1 MKFFT
6 RFVFVVLFAVLCC
19 NLTSCNPSTDRA
31 ARDAS
36 KSENTVTAAA
46 GSAAASAKPTAS
58 VQDPSTD
65 RAQSAKPE
73 STPFSATE
81 SAVSDPRSAASSS
94 GVGSASYRAA
104 TEQSSSSKPTAA
116 VQSEAVVSPFKNK
129 KIKKGI
135 LLQRAYKTVDKK
147 PVYADRFEQVRTI
160 TDKSSLSALLSR
172 LSSENWTEIQEG
184 RWAKLN
190 PQRADQFALIFKT
203 EDKSQIVLNLHYH
216 SDSTV
221 FYAAVAEMPQGT
233 DYNRFVTAQNSDKKF
248 KRVILSQSTAE
259 MLLSLYKGGE

>member
-19 NLTSCNPSTDRA
+19 NLTACNPSSDRA

-46 GSAAASAKPTAS
+46 DSAVASAKPTAS
-58 VQDPSTD
+58 VQDPSAD
-65 RAQSAKPE
+65 RAQSTKPE

-94 GVGSASYRAA
+94 GVGNASRPTVAKP
-104 TEQSSSSKPTAA
+104 SSSSKPTAA
-116 VQSEAVVSPFKNK
+116 AQSEAVVSLFKNK
-129 KIKKGI
+129 KIKKVI

-147 PVYADRFEQVRTI
+147 PVYADRFEQVRAI
-160 TDKSSLSALLSR
+160 TDKKSLSAILSR
-172 LSSENWTEIQEG
+172 LSSESWTEIQEG
-184 RWAKLN
+184 RWAKLR
-190 PQRADQFALIFKT
+190 PQRADQFALIFET
-203 EDKSQIVLNLHYH
+203 ESKNQIVLNLHYH

-221 FYAAVAEMPQGT
+221 FLCRCSRNAAGRGLQQLCNSPKQRKEIQKSDSVAKHGGNAVGT
-233 DYNRFVTAQNSDKKF
+233 
-248 KRVILSQSTAE
+248 I
-259 MLLSLYKGGE
+259 